1 MPDVVIKLLARV
13 NPQMAMVRPD
23 LGRKRLVDS
32 SKARTQLDW
41 HTRPTDQTI
50 IDTAT
55 SLIAK
60 NALSRHRD

>member
-1 MPDVVIKLLARV
+1 MPDIVVKLLARR
-13 NPQMAMVRPD
+13 NPQMATLRPE
-23 LGRKRLVDS
+23 LGRTRLVDS